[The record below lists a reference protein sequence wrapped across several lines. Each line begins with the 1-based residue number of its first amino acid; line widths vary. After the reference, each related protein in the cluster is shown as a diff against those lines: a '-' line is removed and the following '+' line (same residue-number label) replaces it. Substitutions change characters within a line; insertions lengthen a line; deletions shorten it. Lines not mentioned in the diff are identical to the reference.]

1 MAIEERGYQQQVGPA
16 RAAALPMADA
26 NAFGADVGRAIGR
39 VGDSVHRSEISAYQ
53 IERQQK
59 ADQEAADFNSR
70 FAQARERMDKLSV
83 DLRNSAGPGAAGHAK
98 AIADAWEAESG
109 QLLQGLSETRLI
121 NSAREQLTQFGGRL
135 RSSEYE
141 FEQGARVGK
150 LVADQKT
157 ATDVAANRASQVQDP
172 QKYAE
177 EIRIGREGIDALV
190 GVPDNVKQEL
200 IQHHE
205 QAVSIGYLNGLNNSN
220 PRAAIALIDS
230 GAFNELLTQQQ
241 LDQARNGAQV
251 EIRRADAAA
260 AHQQALQT
268 QALKDEVETVN
279 AQISAGVEIP
289 DGRLADLQNRLT
301 AIGDMGGATKIGVT
315 RIEAGVRREADV
327 WRPEQYDA
335 EINRLEAK
343 GKRTPDEDI
352 RLKTL
357 RGMRGTA
364 VSTFN
369 NNPGE
374 WAAKNGFAPPAID
387 VTDASTFRAR
397 AAWARTVTRQTG
409 RITPIFNDA
418 EVRQLRDEASV
429 SQQGM
434 VDVANRIAVVGGLQ
448 ARQAAKQVLP
458 NDPMLAR
465 MVSIDGDSRAAALRG
480 AALRKANKA
489 IVDGQGSQEVAS
501 HFYDIL
507 GAAAQ
512 SFDAQEVGAALD
524 VAKSLYADAKKGHS
538 EWATDGK
545 PEDLNPY
552 INIALGGKKGADGFW
567 RGGLGHWNDVPML
580 LPDNWTQGAFDRV
593 LSQVRF
599 KPDSKTGPVWADG
612 KPMSAVDLRKYV
624 PVRRADGRYEFHDT
638 KGGTVARQRN
648 GQIYAL
654 DVEAVGRGLGIV
666 TRRVQ

>member
-1 MAIEERGYQQQVGPA
+1 MAAEEGYRRQLGVVSSTG
-16 RAAALPMADA
+16 LPSASA
-26 NAFGADVGRAIGR
+26 EAFGAGIGDAIGR
-39 VGDSVHRSEISAYQ
+39 TGDALVHYEAV
-53 IERQQK
+53 ERRQR
-59 ADQEAADFNSR
+59 ADQQLADFNVR
-70 FAQARERMDKLSV
+70 FARVRSSRDQDEIAMRST
-83 DLRNSAGPGAAGHAK
+83 AAPGAAGY
-98 AIADAWEAESG
+98 ADTRRKAWEKDREG
-109 QLLQGLSETRLI
+109 LLDGITEDAVRR
-121 NSAREQLTQFGGRL
+121 SAQEQIA
-135 RSSEYE
+135 EYE
-141 FEQGARVGK
+141 GRQAARDVEFETGAAIGK
-150 LVADQKT
+150 MVTDAQQASDLSSNRTRMNGDAYADEL
-157 ATDVAANRASQVQDP
+157 SL
-172 QKYAE
+172 
-177 EIRIGREGIDALV
+177 GRQTIDAL
-190 GVPDNVKQEL
+190 NVSADVKEKLHRYHDQT
-200 IQHHE
+200 
-205 QAVSIGYLNGLNNSN
+205 VTVGYLNGLTERDPKS
-220 PRAAIALIDS
+220 AQALIDA
-230 GAFNELLTQQQ
+230 GAFNAILTPQQ
-241 LDQARNGAQV
+241 LDQAKNGAMI

-268 QALKDEVETVN
+268 QALRDEVETVN

-301 AIGDMGGATKIGVT
+301 AIGDVGGATKIGVT

-327 WRPEQYDA
+327 WKPEQYDT

-364 VSTFN
+364 VATFN

-374 WAAKNGFAPPAID
+374 WAAKNGFAPPPID
-387 VTDASTFRAR
+387 LADASTFGAR

-409 RITPIFNDA
+409 RQTPLFNDA
-418 EVRQLRDEASV
+418 EVRQLRDEASI

-480 AALRKANKA
+480 ATLRKANKA

-501 HFYDIL
+501 HFYDVL

-538 EWATDGK
+538 EWATDGRV
-545 PEDLNPY
+545 EDLNPY

-567 RGGLGHWNDVPML
+567 RGGLGQWNRVPML
-580 LPDNWTQGAFDRV
+580 LPDGWTQGAFDRV

-599 KPDSKTGPVWADG
+599 KPDSKTGPVWSDG
-612 KPMSAVDLRKYV
+612 KPMSAVELRRYV
-624 PVRRADGRYEFHDT
+624 PVRRADGRYEFHGDN
-638 KGGTVARQRN
+638 GTVARQRN
-648 GQIYAL
+648 GKIYAI
-654 DVEAVGRGLGIV
+654 DIEAVGRGIGV
-666 TRRVQ
+666 VRRAQ